1 MSDSLPVFP
10 EPGHDH
16 GACAAAALA
25 RAEARCA
32 ERGARLTPVRRQV
45 LEIVWESHAPLG
57 AYDILARMNA
67 AARRTGGAREK
78 APPAVYR
85 ALKFLLDH
93 GLVHRVESRNA
104 YVGCGASG
112 GPHAAWF
119 FICERCNDAAEID
132 DGRIGGA
139 LRESARRAGFAIE
152 SSIVELR
159 GRCPRC
165 RDGRLRA

>member
-1 MSDSLPVFP
+1 MDAGVSDSLPVFP

-16 GACAAAALA
+16 DACAAAALA

-32 ERGARLTPVRRQV
+32 ERGARLTPIRRQV

-57 AYDILARMNA
+57 AYGILTRVNA
-67 AARRTGGAREK
+67 AARREGAREK

-93 GLVHRVESRNA
+93 GLLHRVESRNA

-112 GPHAAWF
+112 EPHAAWF
-119 FICERCNDAAEID
+119 FICERCENAVEID

-139 LRESARRAGFAIE
+139 LRESARRAGFALE
-152 SSIVELR
+152 SSVVELL

-165 RDGRLRA
+165 RDG

>member
-1 MSDSLPVFP
+1 MSDSLPAFP

-119 FICERCNDAAEID
+119 FICERCNAAAEID

-165 RDGRLRA
+165 RDGRRRA